1 MLTLAYM
8 RCALSTVRGS
18 TVSSI
23 RDYGAGPTD
32 GCQVVAWFVE
42 NHARDGRCLR
52 RLGVDKTRFCLR
64 PGYPF
69 APIRVPRRC
78 VCADW
83 LCAGTMLRWT

>member
-1 MLTLAYM
+1 MLTLAFTRY
-8 RCALSTVRGS
+8 ALSTMRGS
-18 TVSSI
+18 MASSI
-23 RDYGAGPTD
+23 QDYGAGPTG

-69 APIRVPRRC
+69 APIRVPR
-78 VCADW
+78 
-83 LCAGTMLRWT
+83 